1 MASGTLL
8 VGMNLDCYHSKLQ
21 VMYCHYV
28 LLSVPNAGSF
38 IRPSASIS
46 YGTSFLRA
54 LEAKYVEVQHG
65 TALQEKV
72 VLGSSKGAIEV
83 EAIGLDKIRGKFA
96 NLYKLREVSLHNE
109 DVALCDNPGEISK
122 TCPSELPLSFSFPS

>member
-1 MASGTLL
+1 
-8 VGMNLDCYHSKLQ
+8 
-21 VMYCHYV
+21 
-28 LLSVPNAGSF
+28 VPNTGSF

-72 VLGSSKGAIEV
+72 ILGSSKGAIEV
-83 EAIGLDKIRGKFA
+83 EAVGLDKVRSKFA
-96 NLYKLREVSLHNE
+96 NLHRLREVSLDNE
-109 DVALCDNPGEISK
+109 DVAVCDASGEISK
-122 TCPSELPLSFSFPS
+122 TCPSK